1 MPGAVRQNEFATGSG
16 KIAIGDVDRDAL
28 LALCTEAVGQQGEI
42 GERIPTAFTCLLHG
56 LQLVLENGFGVV
68 QQSADERALAVVDIA
83 ASDESKEVAARR
95 GGRWKI
101 GDGRWSGHGSE
112 MGDRKRE
119 SGDRRL
125 EVEDQGQ
132 GFLAWVEWMSPLISL
147 PVLMERFCRWDCSS
161 SVM

>member
-1 MPGAVRQNEFATGSG
+1 MAVWRGGGDQSGAHRQAGALGVGYGCGQPAGLRHRPAVLGIGSG
-16 KIAIGDVDRDAL
+16 
-28 LALCTEAVGQQGEI
+28 E
-42 GERIPTAFTCLLHG
+42 F
-56 LQLVLENGFGVV
+56 
-68 QQSADERALAVVDIA
+68 DIA
-83 ASDESKEVAARR
+83 AGDETEEVAARR
-95 GGRWKI
+95 VGRRKI

-161 SVM
+161 GVM

>member
-1 MPGAVRQNEFATGSG
+1 MFAFGTEAVRQQS
-16 KIAIGDVDRDAL
+16 
-28 LALCTEAVGQQGEI
+28 EI
-42 GERIPTAFTCLLHG
+42 GKRIAAAITGLLNG
-56 LQLVLENGFGVV
+56 FQLVFKNGLCVV
-68 QQSADERALAVVDIA
+68 EQPTDERAFAIVDIA
-83 ASDESKEVAARR
+83 AGDETEEIAARR
-95 GGRWKI
+95 VGRRKI